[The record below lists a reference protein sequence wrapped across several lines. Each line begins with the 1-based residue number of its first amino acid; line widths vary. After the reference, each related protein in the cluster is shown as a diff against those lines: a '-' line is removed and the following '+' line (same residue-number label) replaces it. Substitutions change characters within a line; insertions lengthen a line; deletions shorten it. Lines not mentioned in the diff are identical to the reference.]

1 MNLRTQLMPWFFRF
15 FLAFF
20 YSVSAPLLGI
30 GQITPDRHFTMA
42 DGLPS
47 NTVYHVL
54 QDRNG
59 FMWFAT
65 DRGVCRYD
73 GDEFKYWSKEDG
85 LIDNEVFALYEDYKG
100 RIWCISQ
107 TQQLTY
113 IVSDSACS
121 YEHNAI
127 LSEVLNQYGVKIPFD
142 RFGVKLTN
150 EDTLTVNVS
159 NLGTL
164 KIAPDG
170 TYEVLIF
177 QLFDT
182 STLMY
187 PNRKVHMVYDH
198 VNFYLVRG
206 LPKKNKT
213 GRVFHSF
220 EGEFMSTSA
229 LSQKSF
235 EEDSTVWSTFGHFSY
250 VYSLKEEKL
259 ISIVEDETEITDF
272 KVLDDIV
279 IMGNRN
285 KGASLVDRYTL
296 EPIEKIGFEQTV
308 SGICVDHEENL
319 WISYDNNGVLFYQR
333 FNRELPGIHKNASIL
348 SLNQFGKE
356 VSYVL
361 NGSEIR
367 TVSNQLL

>member
-1 MNLRTQLMPWFFRF
+1 MDCPAIL
-15 FLAFF
+15 
-20 YSVSAPLLGI
+20 
-30 GQITPDRHFTMA
+30 FTTFCKIA
-42 DGLPS
+42 TDLCGLPLTEGFAGM
-47 NTVYHVL
+47 TVMSL
-54 QDRNG
+54 SIG
-59 FMWFAT
+59 AKKT
-65 DRGVCRYD
+65 
-73 GDEFKYWSKEDG
+73 G
-85 LIDNEVFALYEDYKG
+85 LLTMKFFALYEDYKG

-206 LPKKNKT
+206 LPKKNRL
-213 GRVFHSF
+213 GGFFIHS
-220 EGEFMSTSA
+220 
-229 LSQKSF
+229 
-235 EEDSTVWSTFGHFSY
+235 
-250 VYSLKEEKL
+250 
-259 ISIVEDETEITDF
+259 
-272 KVLDDIV
+272 KV
-279 IMGNRN
+279 
-285 KGASLVDRYTL
+285 
-296 EPIEKIGFEQTV
+296 
-308 SGICVDHEENL
+308 NL
-319 WISYDNNGVLFYQR
+319 
-333 FNRELPGIHKNASIL
+333 
-348 SLNQFGKE
+348 
-356 VSYVL
+356 
-361 NGSEIR
+361 
-367 TVSNQLL
+367 